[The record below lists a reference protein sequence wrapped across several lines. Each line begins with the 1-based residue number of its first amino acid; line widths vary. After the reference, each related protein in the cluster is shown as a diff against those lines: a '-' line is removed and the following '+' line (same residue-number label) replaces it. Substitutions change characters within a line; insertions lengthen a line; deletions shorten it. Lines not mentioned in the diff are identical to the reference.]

1 MPKTCACRQHT
12 PGVGYFPFNVCV
24 MLVQI
29 SHFAWTTANRGQSS
43 STGSCK
49 LTTNAHL
56 LKREIVTQCF
66 TQYFFHRAFIP
77 RYYSGP
83 YLLKKKIQGFPNC
96 SPLSE
101 HTSQGKKNY
110 TRNTETLKKADIN
123 ISKQSISGGGRDGQT
138 LRLDWEK
145 YSASMSAPFNGA
157 NCGCS
162 GAPAA
167 AMELLR
173 VAESRNEM
181 VLALP
186 LTTISF
192 LLRATFWSCNLVWL
206 CSACSP
212 PPTPPCCDAR
222 RETEL
227 SFTRYLA
234 HWTLYAVCQYSS
246 MTAIRKI
253 HRGRESEVCRWH
265 AV

>member
-1 MPKTCACRQHT
+1 MQATYPRCRVFPIQCVRQACSYQS
-12 PGVGYFPFNVCV
+12 FCV
-24 MLVQI
+24 DDSKPMR
-29 SHFAWTTANRGQSS
+29 AKGQSS

-49 LTTNAHL
+49 LTTNAHR
-56 LKREIVTQCF
+56 LKREIVTQYF

-186 LTTISF
+186 MTTISF
-192 LLRATFWSCNLVWL
+192 LLRGTFWSCNLVVTR
-206 CSACSP
+206 SACSP
-212 PPTPPCCDAR
+212 PPNPSLLLCKAGDRA
-222 RETEL
+222 L
-227 SFTRYLA
+227 VHNIFS
-234 HWTLYAVCQYSS
+234 TLN
-246 MTAIRKI
+246 I
-253 HRGRESEVCRWH
+253 VCRMSIFLH
-265 AV
+265 DSHSQNTSRKRVRSL